1 MTAPTAGYG
10 LRRNATQL
18 KHRDSDGQHVVLRKH
33 QDFRFQSALEGVVLC
48 LRGTRFNNL
57 SPLLVFYRSAQNHLG
72 PTASHNIAG
81 AHEFSRLQRRQKI
94 VSGGY

>member
-18 KHRDSDGQHVVLRKH
+18 KHRDSDRQHVVLRKH

-48 LRGTRFNNL
+48 LRGLASTIYLLFL
-57 SPLLVFYRSAQNHLG
+57 SSIVQPKTVWDLQPL
-72 PTASHNIAG
+72 TI
-81 AHEFSRLQRRQKI
+81 
-94 VSGGY
+94 